1 MKTLPDVNVYYGT
14 CMLSFCLVSTLSGAT
29 QEMRTNKATQNKK
42 INKQGQLNIN
52 RDGNKM
58 DSEMLIAKLWRKKKT
73 TVSLYLFQDL
83 KALLALLKRYPSI
96 AIPFSVSTLY
106 SSFVSSVEKSLNN
119 K

>member
-1 MKTLPDVNVYYGT
+1 M
-14 CMLSFCLVSTLSGAT
+14 
-29 QEMRTNKATQNKK
+29 E
-42 INKQGQLNIN
+42 
-52 RDGNKM
+52 
-58 DSEMLIAKLWRKKKT
+58 EEKT

-119 K
+119 KQTKKGCKVRVQLDTTNIISAHKKLFWHQENYTHLHELHNESLFLFHSRTFMYYFM